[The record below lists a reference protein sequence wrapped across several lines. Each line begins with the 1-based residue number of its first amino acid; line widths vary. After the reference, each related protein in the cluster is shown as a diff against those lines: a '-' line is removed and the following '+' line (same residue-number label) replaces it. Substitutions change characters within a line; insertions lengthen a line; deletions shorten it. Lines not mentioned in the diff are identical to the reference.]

1 MKVLVAY
8 DGTPASYC
16 ALKFAGKIA
25 KSLDDLFVL
34 YVIPP
39 VIGAPVT
46 FDSFVP
52 SSVYQ
57 SQADIANGIA
67 SLANKS
73 MQELG
78 ISGTVLT
85 VDASGELVPRVI
97 VKIAKEKDVDLIIT
111 GTRRLKGLSK
121 VILGSVSSE
130 LVSISDIPVAVVP
143 REED

>member
-8 DGTPASYC
+8 DGTPAAYC
-16 ALKFAGKIA
+16 ALKFSGKIA
-25 KSLDDLFVL
+25 NSVDDLLLL

-39 VIGAPVT
+39 VVGAPVT
-46 FDSFVP
+46 FDSFIP

-57 SQADIANGIA
+57 SQSEIANGIV
-67 SLANKS
+67 SLANKT
-73 MQELG
+73 MQEMG
-78 ISGTVLT
+78 IKGTVLT
-85 VDASGELVPRVI
+85 VDAAGELVPRVI
-97 VKIAKEKDVDLIIT
+97 LKVAKEKSVDLIIT

-130 LVSISDIPVAVVP
+130 LVSISDIPVTVVP